1 MTFNKKLI
9 LTVLA
14 IGVGVFITLLATLY
28 ISDTSGIQDDYD
40 ILTIE
45 SKVLLETREIIVKT
59 PRNYNKDKTYPVV
72 YVVGSNS
79 LTFYVD

>member
-28 ISDTSGIQDDYD
+28 ISDTSGIPDDYD